1 MLKNKLEIIR
11 LEKSLSYGSEIKQ
24 NDFAKNILHV
34 GQSQYSRWARQE
46 VQPSLEVAFWI
57 ALQLKCKI
65 EDLFEY
71 TPPQKE
77 E

>member
-1 MLKNKLEIIR
+1 MLKNKLEIFR
-11 LEKSLSYGSEIKQ
+11 LEQSLTCGFEIKQ

-46 VQPSLEVAFWI
+46 VQPSLELAFWI
-57 ALQLKCKI
+57 ALKLKCKI

-71 TPPQKE
+71 TPPKQE

>member
-1 MLKNKLEIIR
+1 MLKNKLEKYR
-11 LEKSLSYGSEIKQ
+11 LELSLERGIEIKQ

-34 GQSQYSRWARQE
+34 GQSQYNRWARQE
-46 VQPSLEVAFWI
+46 VQPSLELAFWI

-71 TPPQKE
+71 THPKQDE
-77 E
+77 